1 MRTFIT
7 SFIVIISAI
16 WLSCKEKPDPIEV
29 PDPDPVLVGFT
40 PASGPKGTLITI
52 TGEHFGTSSN
62 DISLKINGLSATIKA
77 VSDKEITAIVPDKCG
92 LGAVVVSVKG
102 KNFTAADQ
110 FRYIYKATTSYFTGG
125 QKGFADGPPA
135 SVKFEGPYKI
145 IFDTKGTLYMT
156 DQGNCMVRKIASDG
170 TVSSIA
176 GSPHSGF
183 KDGKGDQALMKFPI
197 GIDLGPDGTIYIA
210 DHQNN
215 AIRKIS
221 PDGTLT
227 TIAGDPDREGLMD
240 GDLKTAR
247 FKKPYGV
254 KLDKA
259 GTLWICDTENGLIR
273 KIAPDGQVTTF
284 AGSTPGYADGKLR
297 DAKFYFPAHLSFD
310 EAGNIYVA
318 DKHNHCIRKM
328 TSDGMVSTFAGKPE
342 QNGFKDGSSKDA
354 MFNQPSNVQVDKMG
368 NLYVT
373 DLYNHC
379 IRLIYPDGMVT
390 TLAGQPG
397 NLGYVEGPG
406 EEAKFYYPQGSTFD
420 NDGNL
425 YVTDSFNNRVR
436 KVIIE

>member
-1 MRTFIT
+1 MRTFII
-7 SFIVIISAI
+7 SLIVIVSAV
-16 WLSCKEKPDPIEV
+16 WLSCKEKPDPIDV
-29 PDPDPVLVGFT
+29 PNPATLLLGFA
-40 PASGPKGTLITI
+40 PLSGPKGTQITI
-52 TGEHFGTSSN
+52 KGENFGSSSN
-62 DISLKINGLSATIKA
+62 DISIKINGLSATIKS
-77 VSDKEITAIVPDKCG
+77 VTNKEIMATVPDKCG
-92 LGAVVVSVKG
+92 LGALVVSVKG
-102 KNFTAADQ
+102 KNFTSTDQ
-110 FRYIYKATTSYFTGG
+110 FRYIYTAITSYFTGG

-156 DQGNCMVRKIASDG
+156 DQGNCMVRKIAPDG
-170 TVSSIA
+170 TVTSIA
-176 GSPHSGF
+176 GTPHSGF
-183 KDGKGDQALMKFPI
+183 KDGKGDLALMKFPI
-197 GIDLGPDGTIYIA
+197 GIDLGPDGSIYVA

-221 PDGTLT
+221 PDGTLS

-254 KLDKA
+254 KLDQA

-273 KIAPDGQVTTF
+273 KIAPDGQVSTF

-297 DAKFYFPAHLSFD
+297 EAKFYFPAHLTFD
-310 EAGNIYVA
+310 GSGNIYVA
-318 DKHNHCIRKM
+318 DKHNHCIRKI

-342 QNGFKDGSSKDA
+342 QKGFKDGSSKDA
-354 MFNQPSNVQVDKMG
+354 MFNQPSNVQIDNMD

-397 NLGYVEGPG
+397 NLGYLEGSG
-406 EEAKFYYPQGSTFD
+406 AEAKFYYPQGSTFD

-436 KVIIE
+436 KVTIE